1 MVDILVHNDR
11 KLRRINWIPDLL
23 FKSSEAW
30 LVDDLSSFE
39 ICLIGMIAHVNAVF
53 RDHITKE
60 LASYRSPALF
70 GKLPFAN
77 NLYETRF
84 GKASIESHFRTLDRH
99 EMSAILSLCCRT
111 GPASMMKLLI
121 DIGVCVLTDDG
132 FGELLGQAA
141 AVGNMEFVYMLLEAG
156 ANSSKAFYFFL
167 PCSDHLSDTRFKRS
181 LEILVEKARPASLT
195 ESRNDP
201 LLAVIKSSR
210 ALHFHPKAPEILLN
224 RQIFNDEGFG
234 KWRTRVFFE
243 HSYMCQAISRGN
255 SFVVDLLLQNGAH
268 ANAQIPH
275 SLYCYGDWFER
286 YTWITFSVMR
296 GAASCADV
304 LIRHGADVTA
314 LDRAG
319 RSAIQLARTNA
330 LSSHPRSL
338 NILNSFTVFIS
349 DEEDAETLA
358 VVEKAFKLKSQGSTS
373 QEDYNESS
381 DEVTLQPLPQQSHP
395 MSAPQKHF
403 AKVLGI
409 IFTATQIRLLHDR
422 FKGISHDIQKIWS
435 LSFYEALLMRFIIVL
450 SYALLLALE
459 THAFIKGHK
468 RIPMPSRSFLSAIA
482 LLLLALF
489 GALRRWDSLG
499 IRSRLDHSLE

>member
-84 GKASIESHFRTLDRH
+84 GKASIESHFRTLDSY

-121 DIGVCVLTDDG
+121 DIGVCVLIDDG
-132 FGELLGQAA
+132 FGEVLGQAA

-156 ANSSKAFYFFL
+156 ANSSKAFDFFL
-167 PCSDHLSDTRFKRS
+167 PCSDHLSDTRFKRI

-195 ESRNDP
+195 QSHNDP

-234 KWRTRVFFE
+234 KWRTRVYFE
-243 HSYMCQAISRGN
+243 HSYMYQAISRGN
-255 SFVVDLLLQNGAH
+255 SFVVDLLLQDGAH
-268 ANAQIPH
+268 ANAQISH
-275 SLYCYGDWFER
+275 SFTCHGKWFEQC
-286 YTWITFSVMR
+286 TWITFSVMR

-314 LDRAG
+314 LDGAG
-319 RSAIQLARTNA
+319 RSAIQLAKMNA

-338 NILNSFTVFIS
+338 DIFNIYGFTVSVS

-358 VVEKAFKLKSQGSTS
+358 VVEKAFNLKFQGLMTLEEYDKSS
-373 QEDYNESS
+373 NEM
-381 DEVTLQPLPQQSHP
+381 TLRPLPQQSRP
-395 MSAPQKHF
+395 VSALQRIL

-409 IFTATQIRLLHDR
+409 VFTPTRIRLLHDSLR
-422 FKGISHDIQKIWS
+422 GLYHDIRKVWC
-435 LSFYEALLMRFIIVL
+435 LSFYEALLMRSICVL

-459 THAFIKGHK
+459 LHAFIKGHK
-468 RIPMPSRSFLSAIA
+468 RITMPSRSFLSAIA
-482 LLLLALF
+482 LLLLALVW
-489 GALRRWDSLG
+489 GSSQMGLSWDS
-499 IRSRLDHSLE
+499 ITA